1 MPNESSGAGPV
12 VQAGAVTP
20 NSAGPPAPPPA
31 AATPRSDPAGNDRPV
46 LSVLR
51 GEPTEAEL
59 AAVIAVLAVAS
70 RAAAARASPPTPAGA
85 SRSAWSAPSRR
96 LRESLSPGPG
106 AWRRSAFPR

>member
-1 MPNESSGAGPV
+1 MPNESSGAGPAG
-12 VQAGAVTP
+12 QAGAVTP
-20 NSAGPPAPPPA
+20 NS
-31 AATPRSDPAGNDRPV
+31 AGNDRPV

-70 RAAAARASPPTPAGA
+70 RAAAARAGPPTPAGA